1 MPQQR
6 TWTVTFTGVAP
17 VAVDE
22 LIVTVGGAEVVP
34 DVSYDTEA
42 LSLSV
47 TVADAPVTQAVSIHA
62 TNGLRYADDPAI
74 EDAFT
79 VLYNAQIDYL
89 AKERAYRLI
98 KLTALVRSMRCIRWK
113 APRAAIPA
121 TSSTIPT
128 CPNP

>member
-1 MPQQR
+1 M
-6 TWTVTFTGVAP
+6 
-17 VAVDE
+17 
-22 LIVTVGGAEVVP
+22 TVGGAEVVP

-98 KLTALVRSMRCIRWK
+98 KADGARALNALHTLESTKSSYPGHEFDDSHMPESVVQ
-113 APRAAIPA
+113 AIAEPLLRGL
-121 TSSTIPT
+121 
-128 CPNP
+128 